1 MSRLCTFE
9 AVRIVVNHVTRM
21 TGPRIC
27 VAGID
32 TATYR
37 HVRPVTPPDDLL
49 TRVLLRENGGPFGAG
64 ALVDIGRATACPDA
78 PETEDHRFDKNRAQ
92 RVNDVDDE
100 AYLELLG
107 AICQPDVRAAFG
119 SALVEVRPCKFA
131 VPAGC
136 GECSLAVVSVLAP
149 ELRISSG
156 RLYLR
161 LNLPATQADLRVTDV
176 RFYTVDLT
184 IKRDVVK
191 DVNRRLAAGTWAYAM
206 LGLARAIRDD
216 ATGQELH
223 WLMANGLCLVDR
235 AVGDMP

>member
-1 MSRLCTFE
+1 M
-9 AVRIVVNHVTRM
+9 RIVVNHVTRM

-37 HVRPVTPPDDLL
+37 HVRPVTPPSDPI

-78 PETEDHRFDKNRAQ
+78 PETEDHRFDTKRAK
-92 RVNDVDDE
+92 RMNDVGDE

-107 AICQPDVRAAFG
+107 AIGEPDVRAAFG
-119 SALVEVRPCKFA
+119 SALVEVRPYKFA
-131 VPAGC
+131 VPAGR
-136 GECSLAVVSVLAP
+136 GERSLAVVPILAS
-149 ELRISSG
+149 ELRI
-156 RLYLR
+156 RNDKLYLR
-161 LNLPATQADLRVTDV
+161 LSPPAMPADLRVTDV
-176 RFYTVDLT
+176 RFYAADLT

-191 DVNRRLAAGTWAYAM
+191 DVRRRLAAGTRAYAM

-216 ATGQELH
+216 ATGRDLH
-223 WLMANGLCLVDR
+223 WLMANGLCLADR
-235 AVGDMP
+235 AVGDLP